1 MASEKANNE
10 SVVKN
15 NVKATVQSVYINQ
28 FEEQNYKTLSLMLN
42 KPLKVMKE
50 NDAGVYE
57 ETSTSFLSLPVSAT
71 LSQIDDDV
79 LNYFLAVKG
88 ADIDTLRTALGG
100 ATIEVD
106 QKLFAAG
113 QTDGDI
119 TNETEHDQ
127 WFSFIKKLVPSKMA
141 MLVMASQMGVSVA
154 DLKAIME

>member
-1 MASEKANNE
+1 MANEKANNE

-15 NVKATVQSVYINQ
+15 SVKATVQGVYVNQ
-28 FEEQNYKTLSLMLN
+28 FEEQNYKTLSLMLS

-57 ETSTSFLSLPVSAT
+57 ETSTSFLSLPLSKA
-71 LSQIDDDV
+71 LSQIDDAV

-88 ADIDTLRTALGG
+88 ADVENLRTALGD

-106 QKLFAAG
+106 QKIFAAG
-113 QTDGDI
+113 KTEDDTTNSTD
-119 TNETEHDQ
+119 HDQ

-141 MLVMASQMGVSVA
+141 VLVMAGQLSVSIA